1 MNILWIDRWT
11 KQVGL
16 AYTKQWIV
24 LPWGVL
30 PNDGELYFSLA
41 GVVAQHA
48 ISQIV
53 IGYPKGNKWAD
64 SVDRMVRS
72 LRAIIPECEISTID
86 EHYTTLMAQEILWN
100 YDKRKW
106 FDDCVAAM
114 QILERFLKQQIQ

>member
-1 MNILWIDRWT
+1 MNILWIDRWS

-16 AYTKQWIV
+16 AYTKQSIV

-41 GVVAQHA
+41 GVVAQHG
-48 ISQIV
+48 IGQIV
-53 IGYPKGNKWAD
+53 IGLPKNKSWAD
-64 SVDRMVRS
+64 AVHRLVRG
-72 LRAIIPECEISTID
+72 LKAIIPDCEIVTID
-86 EHYTTLMAQEILWN
+86 EHYTTVMAQEILWN

-114 QILERFLKQQIQ
+114 QIVERFLKSK